1 MKAEKIDNKIHYFGE
16 DYEFTLTEEKFH
28 NYRTLIVK
36 PQHINFINNPNKI
49 SKAEIV
55 EEWFYEENEYTRAE
69 NNKKRRSKNEN

>member
-69 NNKKRRSKNEN
+69 NNNKKRSKNAN